1 MDAALKEE
9 GFEEEGSHAV
19 FVRWQRQTIEELG
32 DLLLEAE
39 ESLGKRVDAVCARL
53 DESSRRFREDEFR
66 RAEILM
72 AGGERAIAIARQAAE
87 TAIAA
92 AHRGEQ
98 DFNRSVGQIAE
109 ELSTRILDSSQKWL
123 VFKQRGQNRRDGW
136 ILALCVA
143 VVAVG
148 VLIAGY
154 ELRGFQ
160 DDPAVTA
167 YYETQERIAECRRE
181 LVQVKDVRIGA
192 LRPACWLDQVL
203 GKGGR

>member
-32 DLLLEAE
+32 ELLLDAE
-39 ESLGKRVDAVCARL
+39 ELLGNRVDAVCARL
-53 DESSRRFREDEFR
+53 DELSRRFREDEFR
-66 RAEILM
+66 RAKILM
-72 AGGERAIAIARQAAE
+72 AGGERAIAIGRQAAE

-98 DFNRSVGQIAE
+98 DFNRLVAQIAE

-123 VFKQRGQNRRDGW
+123 FLKQRGQNRREVW
-136 ILALCVA
+136 VLALCVA
-143 VVAVG
+143 MVAVG

-154 ELRGFQ
+154 ELRGYQ

-181 LVQVKDVRIGA
+181 PVQVKDMRVGA